1 MPVDGCVVQCQLLWG
16 GIPKIGISENRDSK
30 NSRKFRI
37 PGIPDSGIWNSLRTP
52 GIWNSGFQEFGI
64 WNLEFPNS
72 RFQNLKFWNLKNLEF
87 QEFKISRIWN
97 SRIPRIQATREI
109 WNPGDFERQ
118 ASTHSKCVEF
128 SENLE
133 FFEIANSG
141 ISRISG
147 FSRLPKDSNSWKKL
161 KFSRN

>member
-1 MPVDGCVVQCQLLWG
+1 MLCSASCCGVEFQKLESQ
-16 GIPKIGISENRDSK
+16 KIGIPRILENLEFLEFRNLEFSENSW
-30 NSRKFRI
+30 NLEF
-37 PGIPDSGIWNSLRTP
+37 GIP
-52 GIWNSGFQEFGI
+52 GI
-64 WNLEFPNS
+64 WNLEFGIPE
-72 RFQNLKFWNLKNLEF
+72 FEIPKFKILEFRNLKNLEF